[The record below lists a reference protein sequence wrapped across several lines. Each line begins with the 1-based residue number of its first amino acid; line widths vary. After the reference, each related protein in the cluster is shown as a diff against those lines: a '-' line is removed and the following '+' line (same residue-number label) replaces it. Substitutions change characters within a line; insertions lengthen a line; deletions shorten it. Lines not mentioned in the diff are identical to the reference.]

1 MKSNKVLGLFV
12 VAFYSAIAANAQDK
26 AFKTDPATGVQYRF
40 IKHNAKGEKPTE
52 KDLAHI
58 VMLWTGKNTK
68 GDADSVFLDSHKK
81 GGDSAGV
88 LLQAIPL
95 KKTFQGSLEQGI
107 LMMAKGDSAMF
118 KINSDSLIYK
128 TFHYPANRPLPAY
141 VKTNPTFTFSIKL
154 VSFQTQEEIMA
165 AKLAEIQ
172 ANKAKE
178 KQSIAAYLQKNYP
191 DARPDA
197 DSIFYLETIKG
208 TGPQVQEGD
217 SLDVKYTGMFLDGRI
232 FDKSEGHGKG
242 TLPVHFKQPIPLIKG
257 WISVLGKMSQGEKV
271 KVLIPSAMAYGAHG
285 MGSIQAYTPLIFEME
300 IVNIKSNK

>member
-12 VAFYSAIAANAQDK
+12 VAFCSAIAVNAQDK
-26 AFKTDPATGVQYRF
+26 AFKTDPATGVRYRF
-40 IKHNAKGEKPTE
+40 VKHNAKGEKPTE

-107 LMMAKGDSAMF
+107 LMMAKGDSAIF

-154 VSFQTQEEIMA
+154 VSFQTQEEMMA

-178 KQSIAAYLQKNYP
+178 KTDITTYLQKNNP
-191 DARPDA
+191 NVKPDA
-197 DSIFYLETIKG
+197 DSIFYLQVTKG

-217 SLDVKYTGMFLDGRI
+217 SLDVKYKGMFLNGEI
-232 FDKSEGHGKG
+232 FDQSEGRGNG
-242 TLPVHFKQPIPLIKG
+242 TLPVHYKQPIPLIKG
-257 WISVLGKMSQGEKV
+257 WISVLGKMNQGDKV
-271 KVLIPSAMAYGAHG
+271 RVLIPSAMAYGVHG
-285 MGSIQAYTPLIFEME
+285 NGRIQPYTPLIFEME
-300 IVNIKSNK
+300 LVYVKSNK